1 MHEFA
6 LRINKRKEKLSFVD
20 MYQIYAEQGGLHWGD
35 TQGKL
40 LYLSV
45 YLVILA
51 NVWKISSYFL
61 KIHLVEVAK
70 FWKLGSCILKN

>member
-20 MYQIYAEQGGLHWGD
+20 MYQIYAEQGGLHCGD
-35 TQGKL
+35 TQGKS

-51 NVWKISSYFL
+51 NI
-61 KIHLVEVAK
+61 
-70 FWKLGSCILKN
+70 